1 MPWSLFLASRR
12 GYFLKIMTIL
22 GFQIIAILF
31 AFFMIYITFLNWKKR
46 DINGK
51 EIFFWII
58 LWIVFIGI
66 TLFPTFLQKVTK
78 ILFFAR
84 VLDFLM
90 VVAFMILAFLGF
102 QNHISNRRMERKIDE
117 LVRKEALKN
126 VEKKK

>member
-1 MPWSLFLASRR
+1 
-12 GYFLKIMTIL
+12 MTIL